1 MKSYPFLLIT
11 ALFLILISCSSKKRN
26 QKNVHFDVI
35 KKTIYSSEDSSYF
48 KALKKYEQDKQ
59 KEKIAKMQQKIDREN
74 SGRIFPDFTF
84 DEVIAY
90 DYESE
95 EVSFESEIIENNKL
109 APFKR
114 KIVLSSKQTQTLI
127 SDLNSA
133 STYGDSRADCF
144 NPHLGI
150 VFYSKKRVV
159 AYISICFECNYFLA
173 KVKIPAEEN
182 NYESTKKVIHLDK
195 AFSEIGVE
203 KLSALCHE
211 LDFSHCK

>member
-1 MKSYPFLLIT
+1 MKSYPFILIT
-11 ALFLILISCSSKKRN
+11 TLFSNLISCSSEKRSH
-26 QKNVHFDVI
+26 KNVHSDVI
-35 KKTIYSSEDSSYF
+35 KNTIYSKEDSTYF
-48 KALKKYEQDKQ
+48 MALKKYEIDKQ
-59 KEKIAKMQQKIDREN
+59 KEKIAKMQQEIDRKN
-74 SGRIFPDFTF
+74 AGRIFPDFSF

-182 NYESTKKVIHLDK
+182 NNETTQKVIHLNK
-195 AFSEIGVE
+195 AFSELGVE